1 MAAVVAEFF
10 GIMGLSQTAPQTLGE
25 LIPYLITVFA
35 AVALVSGAFRVIG
48 RLVELLMDFRRW

>member
-10 GIMGLSQTAPQTLGE
+10 AVICVNPILPDNLAE
-25 LIPYLITVFA
+25 LIPYLLTVFA
-35 AVALVSGAFRVIG
+35 GVALVSGVFRVIG